1 MGTMVAVGGRDGP
14 EHGVCDRVGVGPAVA
29 ITALAGGPGF
39 VLLTLAH
46 AAGWSFPSWGTFGA
60 EVLFAVIQLALLAV
74 LVACGGRRLD
84 ARAMA
89 ITRGPRPVRTPAVG
103 EVIAMVLLP
112 VVGFAVLPRLL
123 GASVANGSTYG
134 MVTDASL
141 PLTLAMVLVRY
152 PLTVLAEEAL
162 FRGWL
167 QPRLTW
173 APPVLSGILWGGYH
187 VFLQPLSTVPS
198 LMCFG
203 IALGLIRRWTGDIR
217 ATATIHYVLDAG
229 FFLIN
234 YR

>member
-1 MGTMVAVGGRDGP
+1 MVAVGEDNGP
-14 EHGVCDRVGVGPAVA
+14 EHGVSGRIGVAAAVG
-29 ITALAGGPGF
+29 ISALAGVPGLGLF
-39 VLLTLAH
+39 ALAR

-60 EVLFAVIQLALLAV
+60 EVLLALIQLALLAV
-74 LVACGGRRLD
+74 LVARGGGRLD

-89 ITRGPRPVRTPAVG
+89 LTRGPRPVRQPSVA
-103 EVIAMVLLP
+103 EVVAMVLLP
-112 VVGFAVLPRLL
+112 VVGFAVLPQLL

-134 MVTDASL
+134 RATEASL
-141 PLTLAMVLVRY
+141 ALTLAMVLVRY

-203 IALGLIRRWTGDIR
+203 IALGLLRRWTGDIR
-217 ATATIHYVLDAG
+217 ATATVHYVLDAG
-229 FFLIN
+229 FFFIN